1 MLINIRSENSRGCVD
16 TYGGEL
22 VSYINGETEY
32 VWQGI
37 PEHWNGRAPILFPVC
52 CRAKDDLIAFG
63 GKEYPMPKHGI
74 ARKRQFEPVVISK
87 DRVVVEQRATE
98 ETLEMFPF
106 FYVLDADYR
115 ISDKGFSA
123 KFTVRNLDRN
133 EMVFCLGGHPGFNV
147 PLRPEDG
154 GFEDHVIVFDN
165 AKKCTVSLTKDSYM
179 DPSVPKLNKLKRTN
193 RLPLKYSDFD
203 NDALIIEGLPEK
215 ALTLTSKK
223 SGRGFRFM
231 FDELRSNGVNIC
243 LGTDGCASSNN
254 LDMLE
259 TIKTSLLFQKAWR
272 GDKDTVTLKDALNAV
287 TVNAAKFFGLN
298 TGRIEEGAI
307 ADISIV
313 DLGSSFFLSNAPVL
327 SNLVWSAHSD
337 SIDSVIA
344 SGRFVM
350 RHRKVEG
357 EEEILSLARRQL
369 DKIRV

>member
-1 MLINIRSENSRGCVD
+1 
-16 TYGGEL
+16 
-22 VSYINGETEY
+22 
-32 VWQGI
+32 
-37 PEHWNGRAPILFPVC
+37 
-52 CRAKDDLIAFG
+52 
-63 GKEYPMPKHGI
+63 
-74 ARKRQFEPVVISK
+74 
-87 DRVVVEQRATE
+87 
-98 ETLEMFPF
+98 
-106 FYVLDADYR
+106 
-115 ISDKGFSA
+115 
-123 KFTVRNLDRN
+123 
-133 EMVFCLGGHPGFNV
+133 
-147 PLRPEDG
+147 
-154 GFEDHVIVFDN
+154 
-165 AKKCTVSLTKDSYM
+165 
-179 DPSVPKLNKLKRTN
+179 
-193 RLPLKYSDFD
+193 
-203 NDALIIEGLPEK
+203 
-215 ALTLTSKK
+215 
-223 SGRGFRFM
+223 M

-287 TVNAAKFFGLN
+287 TVNAARFFGLN
-298 TGRIEEGAI
+298 TGRIAEGAI